1 VAYVLRSD
9 LTNGV
14 LYVEFSSPRIV
25 ERSDNT
31 VSTLVLRDASGNFAA
46 GTITAALTG
55 NASTATALA
64 TARTINGVSFDG
76 TANITVTAAAGTLTG
91 STLASGVTA
100 SSLTSVGTLSSLA
113 VSGNLTVDTDTLFVD
128 AANNRVGV
136 GIASPAYPF
145 QVRRAGGAGSL
156 GISIDTV
163 GGTDRA
169 VQYFAVQDSAAG
181 AGSGHAFYYRPQ
193 GTTTDT
199 LGFMLDELGNVGIG
213 TASPISGS
221 GLTIGNDA
229 TGSATVKLAFSTF
242 AAERASISMNGT
254 VGELR
259 ITAGYSGY
267 GGYQTFYANGAERA
281 RIDTS
286 GNLGIGVTPSAW
298 ATANGQRALQ
308 ITSLTALWTGGNG
321 ATSLGFN
328 AFESGSNT
336 YTYATANPT
345 SLYAQSLG
353 EHRWYTAAS
362 GLAGN
367 AIAFAQPMTLS
378 ASGNLVI
385 GDTIADQARLRL
397 WGTTNATAGLQLLRD
412 GDVACALWGQG
423 SRLHLGAD
431 GSTGFT
437 SILQVKA
444 ASLAVRF
451 VPISAAPTVNVE
463 NGDVYYDSTTNKL
476 RVRAGGSWVDLH

>member
-1 VAYVLRSD
+1 MPDLKISQLPVASATTGAELFPVVQGGVTKQIALNNVQHVGT
-9 LTNGV
+9 LTSLAISGGAGIRQTINGSTGSAFTDYQV
-14 LYVEFSSPRIV
+14 GG
-25 ERSDNT
+25 
-31 VSTLVLRDASGNFAA
+31 VSLARVGTQGFAA
-46 GTITAALTG
+46 GDLSLITLTAAPIVFG
-55 NASTATALA
+55 
-64 TARTINGVSFDG
+64 INN
-76 TANITVTAAAGTLTG
+76 T
-91 STLASGVTA
+91 
-100 SSLTSVGTLSSLA
+100 
-113 VSGNLTVDTDTLFVD
+113 
-128 AANNRVGV
+128 
-136 GIASPAYPF
+136 
-145 QVRRAGGAGSL
+145 
-156 GISIDTV
+156 
-163 GGTDRA
+163 
-169 VQYFAVQDSAAG
+169 
-181 AGSGHAFYYRPQ
+181 
-193 GTTTDT
+193 
-199 LGFMLDELGNVGIG
+199 
-213 TASPISGS
+213 
-221 GLTIGNDA
+221 
-229 TGSATVKLAFSTF
+229 
-242 AAERASISMNGT
+242 
-254 VGELR
+254 
-259 ITAGYSGY
+259 
-267 GGYQTFYANGAERA
+267 ERA
-281 RIDTS
+281 RIDAS
-286 GNLGIGVTPSAW
+286 GNLGLGVTPSAW